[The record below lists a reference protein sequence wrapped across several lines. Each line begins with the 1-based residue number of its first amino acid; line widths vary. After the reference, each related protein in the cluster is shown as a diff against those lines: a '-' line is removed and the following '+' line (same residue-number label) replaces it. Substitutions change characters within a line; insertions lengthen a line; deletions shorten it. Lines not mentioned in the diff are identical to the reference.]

1 MSRHSDRPTRSHHQQ
16 QHSTVAKQVT
26 SSSSSSRA
34 RRSIEQQLKLEQ
46 RAALK
51 ASFGGNASQL
61 KLIIYILLAVALSL
75 TAFAF
80 FSSHWL
86 EVERRFYGSKFRKLG
101 LWRMCFNSFS
111 APDDYQFKKFYV
123 GCRWIFADEYKP
135 IRRFLLPAFFIST
148 QVLYTAGFL
157 LLVLVCAGIVAVQQ
171 CFIIEREDYALRA
184 LSVASL
190 LSAISCT
197 SAVTIFAIYA
207 DRDDWMPDPEHNYL
221 SWSFAAALIGSV
233 LLWVSALLF
242 YIEMRLTIVRD
253 SV

>member
-1 MSRHSDRPTRSHHQQ
+1 MISLPKFGSLARMDKSIVDIRC
-16 QHSTVAKQVT
+16 STWATLFIFT
-26 SSSSSSRA
+26 SALLLGIAFITPYWLQSETLPSN
-34 RRSIEQQLKLEQ
+34 Q
-46 RAALK
+46 R
-51 ASFGGNASQL
+51 FQ
-61 KLIIYILLAVALSL
+61 
-75 TAFAF
+75 
-80 FSSHWL
+80 
-86 EVERRFYGSKFRKLG
+86 KLG
-101 LWRMCFNSFS
+101 LFEVCFTRFH
-111 APDDYQFKKFYV
+111 DHHYRYDRIIE
-123 GCRWIFADEYKP
+123 GCKWIFDEDLS
-135 IRRFLLPAFFIST
+135 FLYDFLEQPFFIST